1 MKNVWILCFSGP
13 HFHVCR
19 LYRKIYEPEKY
30 TVFGFFSSSVILD
43 KKDNKQIKKF
53 SAIWITNLLYLQP
66 AIRLVFETHIN
77 GNLVMPL
84 SNNSSIFRKSWTKYN
99 VTPRH
104 SSNVA
109 NLPSHIT
116 LLLAY
121 YRILTHL
128 ALL

>member
-1 MKNVWILCFSGP
+1 MCEYFVFLVHIFTYADHIGRFTNQKNTQYS
-13 HFHVCR
+13 
-19 LYRKIYEPEKY
+19 
-30 TVFGFFSSSVILD
+30 GFFSSSVILD

>member
-1 MKNVWILCFSGP
+1 MCEYFVFLVHIFTYADYIGRFTNQKNTQYS
-13 HFHVCR
+13 
-19 LYRKIYEPEKY
+19 
-30 TVFGFFSSSVILD
+30 GFFSSSVILD

-99 VTPRH
+99 LTPRH